1 MTKHLALLIIVA
13 IPPFA
18 AASAQITDST
28 ITLPQLTVTAARV
41 PTSIKDAPVRTQI
54 LDRRTL
60 EESAALSVANLL
72 RSRTTLHVRNYG
84 EGLLSSLS
92 QRGSTASQVLVLLD
106 GNPIVSPT
114 AGQLDL
120 SLLPLV
126 LINSIEVISG
136 ASSPLYGSNAV
147 GGVIN
152 LQTASS
158 APTLMLRAGTGS
170 WGHRNASVYAAGSR
184 GEVSGM
190 LSVDLYQ
197 SAGDYP
203 YLYLGET
210 AERLVSR
217 EGADQN
223 RQSILGSLAWKNS
236 SSQVRL
242 SGLYNDVER
251 GIPTI
256 NSTTP
261 DSARQWDESMRV
273 WADITQDWDWG
284 SLQAKVQ
291 VENAKLRYANP
302 RWQTDDTGRYIDTG
316 SDISLRLTSIP
327 NLDLVTGLVAGYAN
341 VRDSTLGDDF
351 TLGDDLR
358 EYRLAAYVSGSHT
371 WNSVRVYPSV
381 RLDHYQKD
389 QIISAFTPRLGV
401 NITLNSTSTLN
412 LKGSAGRA
420 FRMPTFN
427 DRFFDLQG
435 DWARG
440 NPDLRPEKGWSFDA
454 GLIWTSRIMQAE
466 LTVFSSHMTDQIVWQ
481 PVEKEFYWAPTNV
494 LEVTNRGLEAS
505 LTLEQRISP
514 QLRMNSNALWTYT
527 NSQGTG
533 EARLVPRNQIKAS
546 TDIQWRFL
554 AFQVGARYSG
564 TQLIDDTLELDP
576 IFLADTQIRLLF
588 SPVTVRLLF
597 DNILDNHYEFV
608 PGNPMAPR
616 SVRLDLSFTL
626 H

>member
-1 MTKHLALLIIVA
+1 MTKYLALLIIAA
-13 IPPFA
+13 ILPFA
-18 AASAQITDST
+18 AVSAQITDST

-72 RSRTTLHVRNYG
+72 RSRTTLHVRDYG

-92 QRGSTASQVLVLLD
+92 QRGSTTSQVLVLLD

-114 AGQLDL
+114 TGQLDL

-147 GGVIN
+147 GGIIN

-158 APTLMLRAGTGS
+158 IPTLMFRAGMGS
-170 WGHRNASVYAAGSR
+170 WGHRNASVYATGSR

-190 LSVDLYQ
+190 LSIDLYQ
-197 SAGDYP
+197 STGDYQ

-217 EGADQN
+217 EGTDQN

-261 DSARQWDESMRV
+261 DSAKQWDESMRV

-302 RWQTDDTGRYIDTG
+302 RWQTDDMGRYTDTG

-341 VRDSTLGDDF
+341 VRDSTLGDNS

-358 EYRLAAYVSGSHT
+358 EYRLAAYVSGSYV
-371 WNSVRVYPSV
+371 WNSVRIYPSV
-381 RLDHYQKD
+381 RLDRYQKD
-389 QIISAFTPRLGV
+389 QTISAFTPRLGI

-440 NPDLRPEKGWSFDA
+440 NPDLRPEKGWSFDT

-481 PVEKEFYWAPTNV
+481 PVENEFYWAPKNV

-514 QLRMNSNALWTYT
+514 QLRINSNALWTYT

-533 EARLVPRNQIKAS
+533 EARLVPRSQIKAS

-564 TQLIDDTLELDP
+564 IQLIDDVLELDP
-576 IFLADTQIRLLF
+576 IFLVDTQIRFLF
-588 SPVTVRLLF
+588 SPVTVRLLL
-597 DNILDNHYEFV
+597 DNILDNYYEFV

-626 H
+626 R

>member
-327 NLDLVTGLVAGYAN
+327 NLDLA
-341 VRDSTLGDDF
+341 VR
-351 TLGDDLR
+351 
-358 EYRLAAYVSGSHT
+358 
-371 WNSVRVYPSV
+371 
-381 RLDHYQKD
+381 
-389 QIISAFTPRLGV
+389 
-401 NITLNSTSTLN
+401 
-412 LKGSAGRA
+412 
-420 FRMPTFN
+420 
-427 DRFFDLQG
+427 
-435 DWARG
+435 
-440 NPDLRPEKGWSFDA
+440 
-454 GLIWTSRIMQAE
+454 
-466 LTVFSSHMTDQIVWQ
+466 
-481 PVEKEFYWAPTNV
+481 
-494 LEVTNRGLEAS
+494 
-505 LTLEQRISP
+505 
-514 QLRMNSNALWTYT
+514 
-527 NSQGTG
+527 
-533 EARLVPRNQIKAS
+533 
-546 TDIQWRFL
+546 
-554 AFQVGARYSG
+554 
-564 TQLIDDTLELDP
+564 
-576 IFLADTQIRLLF
+576 
-588 SPVTVRLLF
+588 
-597 DNILDNHYEFV
+597 
-608 PGNPMAPR
+608 
-616 SVRLDLSFTL
+616 
-626 H
+626 